1 MTQQTIREV
10 KLEKSLGSPEQL
22 PEDEK
27 KLSNNNN
34 MLTCKCPFPF
44 IETSLHVTICS
55 YLRFQNLTLALET
68 HLKVIE

>member
-27 KLSNNNN
+27 KLSNNN
-34 MLTCKCPFPF
+34 MLTCKCPFRF
-44 IETSLHVTICS
+44 IETLLHVTICF
-55 YLRFQNLTLALET
+55 YLQFQNLTLALKT
-68 HLKVIE
+68 YLKMIE

>member
-34 MLTCKCPFPF
+34 MLTCKCLSPSV
-44 IETSLHVTICS
+44 ETSLHETICL
-55 YLRFQNLTLALET
+55 YLQFQKLTLALKT
-68 HLKVIE
+68 YLKVIE